1 MSAALIVGIDH
12 YKNIDGLHGC
22 VNDANEVKSVLERNG
37 DGSVNFD
44 IKLLTASKEE
54 DSIKKSALK
63 YEIANLFKIDTDI
76 ALFYFA
82 GHGYVESVGGYL
94 VPSDITVTGEI
105 KEGN

>member
-12 YKNIDGLHGC
+12 YKNIGGLHGC

-44 IKLLTASKEE
+44 IKFLTASKEE

-63 YEIANLFKIDTDI
+63 DEIANLFKMC
-76 ALFYFA
+76 
-82 GHGYVESVGGYL
+82 
-94 VPSDITVTGEI
+94 
-105 KEGN
+105 